1 MLTGMGHPL
10 LSNSHSII
18 PNPKSLFNM
27 KEVNITLNEKDIKD
41 LQTILDNAEAYAD
54 THNLRGVVFNA
65 VDRIRIH
72 SPRNQVRKILLR
84 ISLLRIIPIQPP
96 KRSSTPQHK

>member
-18 PNPKSLFNM
+18 PNLKSLFNM

-54 THNLRGVVFNA
+54 THNLRG
-65 VDRIRIH
+65 
-72 SPRNQVRKILLR
+72 S
-84 ISLLRIIPIQPP
+84 IQCS
-96 KRSSTPQHK
+96 R

>member
-10 LSNSHSII
+10 LSNSYSII
-18 PNPKSLFNM
+18 SNPKSLFNM

-54 THNLRGVVFNA
+54 THNLRGG
-65 VDRIRIH
+65 
-72 SPRNQVRKILLR
+72 S
-84 ISLLRIIPIQPP
+84 IQCS
-96 KRSSTPQHK
+96 R